1 MAPGSSTI
9 ALRVLV
15 VDDDAVSRT
24 VLARVVRAL
33 GHEVSTAVDGE
44 DGWSRYQSD
53 APHVVITDWLMPG
66 LDGPGLCRRIR
77 AAETDGY
84 AYIVLAT
91 GLDER
96 DHAIEGMDAGA
107 DDFLTKPTSEPELRA
122 RLIAAE
128 RVTGLY
134 QRLNAQQ
141 RELAALNA
149 QLGHAARTDPLTGL
163 SNRLRL
169 EEDLSVAQG
178 RMERYG
184 QKLCVALFDIDHF
197 KSVNDCSGHLIG
209 DAVLRK
215 VAMVLR
221 GTVRVGDGVYRFGG
235 EEFLCVFP
243 ELDADGGRATAER
256 ILGLVRRSHSDHVGS
271 ASVPVT
277 ISAGVASTEMLPGAT
292 VHELIRMADT
302 ALYRAKAAGRD
313 CVKVARPDDG
323 APAPAATPASAEK
336 PRAHPARAAYA
347 VGDQAHARGV

>member
-1 MAPGSSTI
+1 MIQVPDRCVDETRVPPPPSTT

-24 VLARVVRAL
+24 VLARAVRAL
-33 GHEVSTAVDGE
+33 GHEVVTAVDGE
-44 DGWSRYQSD
+44 DGWSRYRSS
-53 APHVVITDWLMPG
+53 APHVVITDWLMPR

-77 AAETDGY
+77 ASETDGY
-84 AYIVLAT
+84 TYVVLAT

-96 DHAIEGMDAGA
+96 DHAVEGMDAGA
-107 DDFLTKPTSEPELRA
+107 DDFLTKPVSDPELRA
-122 RLIAAE
+122 RMIAAE

-134 QRLNAQQ
+134 QRLNDQQ
-141 RELAALNA
+141 NELTALNA
-149 QLGHAARTDPLTGL
+149 QLGRAARTDPLTGL
-163 SNRLRL
+163 SNRMRL

-184 QKLCVALFDIDHF
+184 QQLCVALFDIDNF
-197 KSVNDCSGHLIG
+197 KVVNDRSGHLAG

-243 ELDADGGRATAER
+243 ELDAAGGRSSAER
-256 ILGLVRRSHSDHVGS
+256 IVGLVRRSHSDHVGS
-271 ASVPVT
+271 RSVPVT
-277 ISAGVASTEMLPGAT
+277 ISGGVASTEMFPGAT
-292 VHELIRMADT
+292 PRELIRLADA

-313 CVKVARPDDG
+313 CVKVARHDDG
-323 APAPAATPASAEK
+323 EAAPASVPVS
-336 PRAHPARAAYA
+336 
-347 VGDQAHARGV
+347 V